1 MMQALHRVFV
11 RELQRVRVNKIYLAT
26 LTLLPTIS
34 ILIFASIFSGGV
46 PQKLAIAV
54 VDEDHTS
61 LSRKVVE
68 MIAATPEVDVRF
80 MPSNALDAERM
91 IRQGYAYAMV
101 VIPHNFERDVM
112 SLNSTSIAAY
122 ISGTNILTNG
132 LISKGLL
139 STISTFTTGD
149 KINLLIN
156 QGLAPQQAESE
167 VMAVGFE
174 RHILFNPHTNYNY
187 YLLPFFLP
195 MMLLIFTTTGT
206 IFAIGSELRD
216 ATAAEW
222 LSTANG
228 SPGIALVGKLLP
240 VIMAMSA
247 MSAMIFGVLFTV
259 VKIPINPF
267 SWIVF
272 IYCIILLFSY
282 ISIAIVTIS
291 LTANMRLSLS
301 LAGGYAVMA
310 FSLSGLTFP
319 TIAMH
324 EAIQWLGHLFP
335 FTYFVRATVN
345 QVVRGA
351 PIAYSLGD
359 IAAML
364 CFLLPAIALLPRLKR
379 IALNQQYWSKS

>member
-1 MMQALHRVFV
+1 MMLALHRVFV
-11 RELQRVRVNKIYLAT
+11 RELQRVRTNKIYLAT
-26 LTLLPTIS
+26 LTLLPTVS
-34 ILIFASIFSGGV
+34 ILIFASLFSGGV
-46 PQKLAIAV
+46 PQKLPIAV
-54 VDEDHTS
+54 VDEDHTA
-61 LSRKVVE
+61 LSRKMVE
-68 MIAATPEVDVRF
+68 MIAATSEVNVRY
-80 MPSNALDAERM
+80 MPSNTYEAERL
-91 IRQGYAYAMV
+91 IRQGKAYAMV
-101 VIPHNFERDVM
+101 VIPRNFERDVI
-112 SLNSTSIAAY
+112 SLSSTSIAAY

-139 STISTFTTGD
+139 SAISTFTTGD
-149 KINLLIN
+149 RINILIN
-156 QGLAPQQAESE
+156 QELAPRQAEKA

-174 RHILFNPHTNYNY
+174 RHILFNPYTNYNY

-216 ATAAEW
+216 ATATEW

-228 SPGIALVGKLLP
+228 SLCIALAGKLLP

-247 MSAMIFGVLFTV
+247 MSAVIFGVLFMV
-259 VKIPINPF
+259 VKIPVNPL
-267 SWIVF
+267 SWTFF
-272 IYCIILLFSY
+272 IYCIILVFSY
-282 ISIAIVTIS
+282 ISIAIITIS

-319 TIAMH
+319 TMAMH

-335 FTYFVRATVN
+335 FTYFVRATIN

-351 PIAYSLGD
+351 PIAYSFDD
-359 IAAML
+359 IASML
-364 CFLLPAIALLPRLKR
+364 CFLLPAIVLLPRLKR

>member
-11 RELQRVRVNKIYLAT
+11 RELQRVRANKIYLAT
-26 LTLLPTIS
+26 LTLLPAIS

-46 PQKLAIAV
+46 PHKLAIAV
-54 VDEDHTS
+54 VDEDHTT
-61 LSRKVVE
+61 LSCKVVE

-80 MPSNALDAERM
+80 MPSNTFDAERL
-91 IRQGYAYAMV
+91 IRQGEAYAMV
-101 VIPHNFERDVM
+101 VIPHHFECDVM
-112 SLNSTSIAAY
+112 SLNPTSIAAY

-139 STISTFTTGD
+139 SAISTFTTGD

-156 QGLAPQQAESE
+156 QGLTTQQAESE
-167 VMAVGFE
+167 VMAVGLE
-174 RHILFNPHTNYNY
+174 RHILFNPYTNYNY

-228 SPGIALVGKLLP
+228 SLGIALAGKLLP
-240 VIMAMSA
+240 VVMAMSA
-247 MSAMIFGVLFTV
+247 MSAMIFGMLFTV
-259 VKIPINPF
+259 VKIPINSF
-267 SWIVF
+267 SWTFF
-272 IYCIILLFSY
+272 IYCIILVFSY
-282 ISIAIVTIS
+282 ISIAIITIS

-319 TIAMH
+319 TMAMH

-335 FTYFVRATVN
+335 FTYFVRAIVN
-345 QVVRGA
+345 QVVRGT
-351 PIAYSLGD
+351 PIAYSVGD
-359 IAAML
+359 IAAMI
-364 CFLLPAIALLPRLKR
+364 CFLLPAIALLPRLKH

>member
-80 MPSNALDAERM
+80 MPSNALDAERL

-174 RHILFNPHTNYNY
+174 RHILFNSYTNYNY

-222 LSTANG
+222 LSSANG
-228 SPGIALVGKLLP
+228 SLGIALVGKLLP

-247 MSAMIFGVLFTV
+247 MSIVIFGVLFTI

-267 SWIVF
+267 SWTLF

>member
-1 MMQALHRVFV
+1 
-11 RELQRVRVNKIYLAT
+11 
-26 LTLLPTIS
+26 
-34 ILIFASIFSGGV
+34 
-46 PQKLAIAV
+46 
-54 VDEDHTS
+54 
-61 LSRKVVE
+61 
-68 MIAATPEVDVRF
+68 
-80 MPSNALDAERM
+80 
-91 IRQGYAYAMV
+91 
-101 VIPHNFERDVM
+101 
-112 SLNSTSIAAY
+112 
-122 ISGTNILTNG
+122 
-132 LISKGLL
+132 
-139 STISTFTTGD
+139 
-149 KINLLIN
+149 
-156 QGLAPQQAESE
+156 
-167 VMAVGFE
+167 
-174 RHILFNPHTNYNY
+174 
-187 YLLPFFLP
+187 

-222 LSTANG
+222 LSSANG
-228 SPGIALVGKLLP
+228 SLGIALAGKLLP
-240 VIMAMSA
+240 VLMAMSA
-247 MSAMIFGVLFTV
+247 MSTVIFGVLFTI
-259 VKIPINPF
+259 VKIPVNPF
-267 SWIVF
+267 SWTLF

-282 ISIAIVTIS
+282 ISIAIATIS